1 MDPGLRRDDGVD
13 VDGHFNVTP
22 AQAGVQGPIYFSF
35 DNSPL
40 S

>member
-22 AQAGVQGPIYFSF
+22 AKAGVQGLRCFPIANY
-35 DNSPL
+35 PL